1 MSLDIK
7 AEDIIGDLNMMIK
20 DPLGEGHTGSLTELL
35 EILEGFLGTE
45 NNIFTPEEIEVIN
58 DCISRLSYYEEEQEY
73 LTNYNPNDQDRIAE
87 LKSDISEVLK
97 PFRLFIRRLSPK
109 LEKRYEDYLEEIYRE
124 EENII

>member
-35 EILEGFLGTE
+35 EILEDFLGTE